1 MYSTFYNCF
10 EKKIT
15 VWEWLRCSAIIRMPI
30 QPTINIHHR
39 LDNMTIPSIS
49 TSDNSI
55 LAVLNELAGVFS
67 EDFEP
72 QELMAVAVREFRK
85 IFNVDRVW
93 LIYPCEP
100 ETHEGQVCYEVT
112 AQENYDLF
120 SKKDKLKVSPGVAA
134 LFRDALASD
143 EPIIQIQGTG
153 KLYDP
158 DMVDRHGIRSRM
170 SIALKMKNDRPWL
183 LELHQC
189 DHKRVWTETEIALFR
204 YLGQRLCEVY
214 NRQSI
219 LNSIKKD
226 TVKKQKIEVE
236 LVHSEQRFRSFFHHS
251 SVSLLLVDI
260 SKLIYYFKE
269 LRAAGV
275 TDLNKYFDEYPRF
288 FVKTWKLLPIV
299 DVNEAT
305 LQLFET
311 SEKERLTSKVN
322 RLYTSKTIE
331 AIRSVCLALFSG
343 LMHVSLQTESKT
355 FQGNHLD
362 AIINVDV
369 LPGDD
374 FLALVSITDISPQK
388 MLEATLHESREQYKK
403 LIETA
408 NDAILI
414 ADAETGLILQANRK
428 AEALTGYSK
437 AELIGMHQ
445 SKLRSSDERRS
456 ADDIFKRHSRRGMK
470 DRRNISEIYLLHA
483 DDQQIPVEISSSTI
497 TVGGRR
503 VVQGIFRDLRAR
515 FEGEEL
521 RRLLATVTEQTD
533 DSVMITDT
541 KGKISYVNP
550 AFERVS
556 GYTLEEVVG
565 KTPRILRSGKH
576 DKSFY
581 KAILDTLDERCTWH
595 GHFINRK
602 KDGTLYEEDAIITPV
617 TDHTGKVIN
626 YVAIKRDI
634 TNQILLQK
642 QVRQAQKMQ
651 AIGTLAGGIAHDFNN
666 ILTAIMGFAELSLLH
681 CKDNSLLENNIQ
693 EVIRGADRAG
703 KLIEQILTFSRQTE
717 KNVAALRLSTVVK
730 EALKLL
736 RSTLPANIEIIEDL
750 NAEVMVRADP
760 TQILQVIMNLCTN
773 AYQAIREDRGWIKVS
788 MKSVVVAS
796 REGVEIGNLSHGE
809 YVCITVEDNG
819 SGISTEYLGR
829 IFEPYFTTS
838 EKEEGTGLGLSVVH
852 GIVSDHGGA
861 VTVDTAIGQG
871 SCFTVYLPEISCQE
885 SSESQHR
892 KDLPTGEGR
901 VLVVDDE
908 RQIVD
913 YEVQILHR
921 TGYTTN
927 GFLSSLA
934 ALDALRADPDRY
946 DLVITDMAM
955 PDMTG
960 LQLFTEIRKIR
971 SSIPVLLCTGY
982 SEHVTAESSRSM
994 GINGYLAKPFTAE
1007 QFAVEVKRVVAGG

>member
-1 MYSTFYNCF
+1 MS
-10 EKKIT
+10 
-15 VWEWLRCSAIIRMPI
+15 CSATIRMPI
-30 QPTINIHHR
+30 HYTVNIDHR
-39 LDNMTIPSIS
+39 LYKMTIHSIS
-49 TSDNSI
+49 TTDSSI
-55 LAVLNELAGVFS
+55 LAALDDLAGVFTG
-67 EDFEP
+67 DLEP
-72 QELMAVAVREFRK
+72 QELMASAVREIRK
-85 IFNVDRVW
+85 IFNADRVW
-93 LIYPCEP
+93 LVYPCDP
-100 ETHEGQVCYEVT
+100 NSTEGQVCFEAT
-112 AQENYDLF
+112 TPENPDLF
-120 SKKDKLKVSPGVAA
+120 SNKDRLIVSPGSAE
-134 LFRDALASD
+134 LFQDALASD
-143 EPIIQIQGTG
+143 DPIIQVQGTG
-153 KLYDP
+153 KLYDS
-158 DMVDRHGIRSRM
+158 DLMDRYGIRSMM

-204 YLGQRLCEVY
+204 YAGKRLCEVY
-214 NRQSI
+214 NNQSI
-219 LNSIKKD
+219 LNSIKKN
-226 TVKKQKIEVE
+226 TVIKQKMEVE
-236 LVHSEQRFRSFFHHS
+236 LVRSEQRFRSFFHHS
-251 SVSLLLVDI
+251 SVSLLLIDI
-260 SKLIYYFKE
+260 TKLINYFDE
-269 LRAAGV
+269 LRASGI
-275 TDLNKYFDEYPRF
+275 TDLNKYIDNYPRF
-288 FVKTWKLLPIV
+288 FVKTWKMLPIV
-299 DVNEAT
+299 DVNSAT

-311 SEKERLTSKVN
+311 SDKERLTSKVN

-331 AIRSVCLALFSG
+331 AVRSVCLALYSG
-343 LMHVSLQTESKT
+343 LMHVSLQAESRT

-362 AIINVDV
+362 AIINIDV

-428 AEALTGYSK
+428 AEVLTGYSK

-445 SKLRSSDERRS
+445 SKLRSANERRS
-456 ADDIFKRHSRRGMK
+456 ADDIFKHQSRRGLK

-483 DDQQIPVEISSSTI
+483 DGQQIPVEISSSTI
-497 TVGGRR
+497 LVGGRK

-556 GYTLEEVVG
+556 GYHLEDIAG

-576 DKSFY
+576 DESFY
-581 KAILDTLDERCTWH
+581 RMIRDTLSERRTWH
-595 GHFINRK
+595 GHFINK
-602 KDGTLYEEDAIITPV
+602 TKDGTLYEEDAIITPV

-626 YVAIKRDI
+626 YVAVKRDI
-634 TNQILLQK
+634 TNQISLEK

-681 CKDNSLLENNIQ
+681 CKDNPLLENNIQ

-717 KNVAALRLSTVVK
+717 KNVAALRLSIVIK

-736 RSTLPANIEIIEDL
+736 RATLPANIEIIQDL
-750 NAEVMVRADP
+750 DAEVMVRADP

-773 AYQAIREDRGWIKVS
+773 AYQAITADKGWIKVS
-788 MKSVVVAS
+788 MKSVVVAA
-796 REGVEIGNLSHGE
+796 REGVEIGNLSPGK

-819 SGISTEYLGR
+819 SGISTEFLGR

-838 EKEEGTGLGLSVVH
+838 EKDEGTGLGLSVVH
-852 GIVSDHGGA
+852 GIVNDHGGA
-861 VTVDTAIGQG
+861 VTVDTVTGQG
-871 SCFTVYLPEISCQE
+871 SCFTVYLPEISYQE
-885 SSESQHR
+885 NSESQR
-892 KDLPTGEGR
+892 RQELPTGVGR

-913 YEVQILHR
+913 YEVQILQR
-921 TGYTTN
+921 TGYTTK

-934 ALDALRADPDRY
+934 ALDTLRADPNRY

-971 SSIPVLLCTGY
+971 TDIPVLLCTGY

-1007 QFAVEVKRVVAGG
+1007 QFAVEVKRVITGGVQRV

>member
-1 MYSTFYNCF
+1 MVELFCTN
-10 EKKIT
+10 
-15 VWEWLRCSAIIRMPI
+15 RMPI
-30 QPTINIHHR
+30 YYTVNIDHR
-39 LDNMTIPSIS
+39 LHKMTIPSIS
-49 TSDNSI
+49 TKDSSI
-55 LAVLNELAGVFS
+55 LAALDDLAGIFS
-67 EDFEP
+67 GDLEP
-72 QELMAVAVREFRK
+72 QELMAAAVREIRK
-85 IFNVDRVW
+85 IFNADRVW
-93 LIYPCEP
+93 LVYPCDQNS
-100 ETHEGQVCYEVT
+100 TEGQICFEAT
-112 AQENYDLF
+112 TPENSDLF
-120 SKKDKLKVSPGVAA
+120 SNKDRLIVSPGSAE

-143 EPIIQIQGTG
+143 DPIIQVQGTG
-153 KLYDP
+153 KSYDS
-158 DMVDRHGIRSRM
+158 DLMDRYGIRSMM

-204 YLGQRLCEVY
+204 YAGKRLCEVY
-214 NRQSI
+214 NNQSI
-219 LNSIKKD
+219 LNSIKKN
-226 TVKKQKIEVE
+226 TVIKQKMEVE
-236 LVHSEQRFRSFFHHS
+236 LVRSEQRFRSFFHHS
-251 SVSLLLVDI
+251 SVSLLLIDI
-260 SKLIYYFKE
+260 TKLINYFDE
-269 LRAAGV
+269 LRASGI
-275 TDLNKYFDEYPRF
+275 TDLNIFLDKFPRF
-288 FVKTWKLLPIV
+288 FVKTWKMLPIV
-299 DVNEAT
+299 DVNSAT

-311 SEKERLTSKVN
+311 SDKERLTSKVN

-331 AIRSVCLALFSG
+331 AVRSICLALFSG
-343 LMHVSLQTESKT
+343 LMHVSLQTESRT

-362 AIINVDV
+362 AIINIDV

-388 MLEATLHESREQYKK
+388 MLEATLHESREQYKQ

-428 AEALTGYSK
+428 AEVLTGYSK

-445 SKLRSSDERRS
+445 SKLRSANERRS
-456 ADDIFKRHSRRGMK
+456 ADDIFKHQSRRGLK

-483 DDQQIPVEISSSTI
+483 DGQQIPVEISSSTI
-497 TVGGRR
+497 LVGGRK

-556 GYTLEEVVG
+556 GYHLEDIAG

-576 DKSFY
+576 DESFY
-581 KAILDTLDERCTWH
+581 RMIRDTLSERRTWH
-595 GHFINRK
+595 GHFINK
-602 KDGTLYEEDAIITPV
+602 TKDGTLYEEDAIITPV

-626 YVAIKRDI
+626 YVAVKRDI
-634 TNQILLQK
+634 TNQISLEK

-681 CKDNSLLENNIQ
+681 CKDNPLLENNIQ

-717 KNVAALRLSTVVK
+717 KNVAALRLSIVIK

-736 RSTLPANIEIIEDL
+736 RATLPANIEIIQDL
-750 NAEVMVRADP
+750 DAEVMVRADP

-773 AYQAIREDRGWIKVS
+773 AYQAITADRGWIKVS
-788 MKSVVVAS
+788 MKSVVVAA
-796 REGVEIGNLSHGE
+796 REGVEIGNLSPGK

-819 SGISTEYLGR
+819 SGISTEFLGR

-838 EKEEGTGLGLSVVH
+838 EKDEGTGLGLSVVH
-852 GIVSDHGGA
+852 GIVNDHGGA
-861 VTVDTAIGQG
+861 VTVDTVTGQG
-871 SCFTVYLPEISCQE
+871 SCFTVYLPEISYQE
-885 SSESQHR
+885 NSESQR
-892 KDLPTGEGR
+892 RQELPTGVGS

-913 YEVQILHR
+913 YEVQILQR
-921 TGYTTN
+921 TGYTTK

-934 ALDALRADPDRY
+934 ALDTLRADPNRY

-971 SSIPVLLCTGY
+971 TDIPVLLCTGY

-1007 QFAVEVKRVVAGG
+1007 QFAVEVKRVITVGVQRV

>member
-1 MYSTFYNCF
+1 MSIHYTVNIDLRLHTM
-10 EKKIT
+10 KI
-15 VWEWLRCSAIIRMPI
+15 PF
-30 QPTINIHHR
+30 
-39 LDNMTIPSIS
+39 IS
-49 TSDNSI
+49 TTDSSI
-55 LAVLNELAGVFS
+55 LAVLNDLAGVFS
-67 EDFEP
+67 ADLEP
-72 QELMAVAVREFRK
+72 QELMAVAAREFRK
-85 IFNVDRVW
+85 IFNADRVW
-93 LIYPCEP
+93 LVCPCDPNSTE
-100 ETHEGQVCYEVT
+100 EQVCYEAT
-112 AQENYDLF
+112 IQDNSDMF
-120 SKKDKLKVSPGVAA
+120 SGKDGLKVSRGVAG

-143 EPIIQIQGTG
+143 DPIIQIQGTE

-158 DMVDRHGIRSRM
+158 DMMDRYSIRSMM

-189 DHKRVWTETEIALFR
+189 DHKRVWTETEVALFR
-204 YLGQRLCEVY
+204 YAGKRLCEVY
-214 NRQSI
+214 NNLSI

-226 TVKKQKIEVE
+226 TVIKQKMEVR
-236 LVHSEQRFRSFFHHS
+236 LVRSEQRFRSFFHFS
-251 SVSLLLVDI
+251 SVALFLVDI
-260 SKLIYYFKE
+260 SELINFFEE
-269 LRAAGV
+269 LRASGV
-275 TDLNKYFDEYPRF
+275 TDLNKYFAEYPRF
-288 FVKTWKLLPIV
+288 LAKTWKNLPIV
-299 DVNEAT
+299 DVNNAT
-305 LQLFET
+305 LRLFET
-311 SEKERLTSKVN
+311 SDKKRLTSRVN
-322 RLYTSKTIE
+322 RLYTRKT
-331 AIRSVCLALFSG
+331 ADAARSVCLALFSG
-343 LMHVSLQTESKT
+343 LKHVSLQTESKT
-355 FQGNHLD
+355 FKRNHLD
-362 AIINVDV
+362 AIINIDI

-428 AEALTGYSK
+428 AEVLTGYSK

-445 SKLRSSDERRS
+445 SRLRSANERRS
-456 ADDIFKRHSRRGMK
+456 ADDLFKRHSRKGMK

-483 DDQQIPVEISSSTI
+483 EGEQIPVEISSSSI
-497 TVGGRR
+497 TVGGRK
-503 VVQGIFRDLRAR
+503 VVQGIFRDLRTR
-515 FEGEEL
+515 YEGEEL

-541 KGKISYVNP
+541 EHRIIFINP

-556 GYTLEEVVG
+556 GYHLEDIAG
-565 KTPRILRSGKH
+565 KTPRFLRSGKH

-581 KAILDTLDERCTWH
+581 RMIRDTLSERHTWH
-595 GHFINRK
+595 GHFINRR

-626 YVAIKRDI
+626 YVAVKRDI
-634 TNQILLQK
+634 TNQISLEK

-666 ILTAIMGFAELSLLH
+666 ILTAIMGFAELSLLY
-681 CKDNSLLENNIQ
+681 CKDNPTLENNIQ

-717 KNVAALRLSTVVK
+717 KNVAALRLSIVIK

-736 RSTLPANIEIIEDL
+736 RATLPANIEIIQDL
-750 NAEVMVRADP
+750 NTEVMVRADP
-760 TQILQVIMNLCTN
+760 TQIIQVIMNLCTN
-773 AYQAIREDRGWIKVS
+773 AYQSITADKGWIKVS
-788 MKSVVVAS
+788 MKSVVMAA
-796 REGVEIGNLSHGE
+796 REGVEIGNLSPGK

-819 SGISTEYLGR
+819 CGISTEYLGR

-838 EKEEGTGLGLSVVH
+838 EKDEGTGLGLSVVH
-852 GIVSDHGGA
+852 GIVNDHGGA
-861 VTVDTAIGQG
+861 VTVDTETGQG
-871 SCFTVYLPEISCQE
+871 SCFTVYLPEISSQE
-885 SSESQHR
+885 NYESKRRQE
-892 KDLPTGEGR
+892 LPTGEGR

-913 YEVQILHR
+913 YEIQILQR
-921 TGYTTN
+921 TGYTTK

-934 ALDALRADPDRY
+934 ALEALRADPDGY

-971 SSIPVLLCTGY
+971 SNIPVLLCTGY

-1007 QFAVEVKRVVAGG
+1007 QFAVEVKRVIADGVLST

>member
-1 MYSTFYNCF
+1 MGYSAA
-10 EKKIT
+10 IPMLIQST
-15 VWEWLRCSAIIRMPI
+15 V
-30 QPTINIHHR
+30 NIDHR
-39 LDNMTIPSIS
+39 LDKMTTSSIS
-49 TSDNSI
+49 TTDNSI
-55 LAVLNELAGVFS
+55 LAALNDLAGVFS
-67 EDFEP
+67 EIFEP
-72 QELMAVAVREFRK
+72 QELMAAAVQEFRK
-85 IFNVDRVW
+85 IFNADRVW
-93 LIYPCEP
+93 LVYPCDP
-100 ETHEGQVCYEVT
+100 DSPEGQVCYEAT
-112 AQENYDLF
+112 TPENPDLF
-120 SKKDKLKVSPGVAA
+120 SGKNRLKVSPGFAE
-134 LFRDALASD
+134 LFQDALASD
-143 EPIIQIQGTG
+143 DPIIQIQGTG

-158 DMVDRHGIRSRM
+158 DMMDRYAIYSSM

-189 DHKRVWTETEIALFR
+189 DHKRMWTETEIALFR
-204 YLGQRLCEVY
+204 YVAQRLCEVY
-214 NRQSI
+214 NNQSI
-219 LNSIKKD
+219 LNAIKKN
-226 TVKKQKIEVE
+226 TAKEQKIEAA
-236 LVHSEQRFRSFFHHS
+236 LVRSEQRFRSFFHYS
-251 SVSLLLVDI
+251 SVALFLVGI
-260 SKLIYYFKE
+260 SILINSFEE
-269 LRAAGV
+269 LRASGV
-275 TDLNKYFDEYPRF
+275 TDLNKFYDEHPRF
-288 FVKTWKLLPIV
+288 FVNTLKRLPII
-299 DVNEAT
+299 DVNRAT

-311 SEKERLTSKVN
+311 SDKESLTGKVK
-322 RLYTSKTIE
+322 RLYTRKTTE
-331 AIRSVCLALFSG
+331 AVRSLCLALFSG
-343 LMHVSLQTESKT
+343 LMHVSLQTESRT
-355 FQGNHLD
+355 FEGNHLD
-362 AIINVDV
+362 AIINIDV
-369 LPGDD
+369 LPEDD
-374 FLALVSITDISPQK
+374 FLALVSLTDISPQK

-428 AEALTGYSK
+428 AEVLTGYSK

-445 SKLRSSDERRS
+445 SKLRSENERRS
-456 ADDIFKRHSRRGMK
+456 TDDIFKCHDREGIE

-483 DDQQIPVEISSSTI
+483 DGQQIAVEISSSTI
-497 TVGGRR
+497 TVGERR

-541 KGKISYVNP
+541 ECTISYINP

-556 GYTLEEVVG
+556 GYTSEEVVG
-565 KTPRILRSGKH
+565 KTPRMLRSGKH

-581 KAILDTLDERCTWH
+581 KAILDTLDERNTWH
-595 GHFINRK
+595 GHFINKK

-626 YVAIKRDI
+626 YVAVKRDI

-681 CKDNSLLENNIQ
+681 CKDNALLENNIQ

-717 KNVAALRLSTVVK
+717 KNVAALRLATVVK

-773 AYQAIREDRGWIKVS
+773 AYQAIRADRGWIKVS

-796 REGVEIGNLSHGE
+796 REGVEIGNLSHGK

-819 SGISTEYLGR
+819 SGISTEYIGR

-861 VTVDTAIGQG
+861 ITVDTAIGQG
-871 SCFTVYLPEISCQE
+871 SCFTVYMPEIGCQE

-892 KDLPTGEGR
+892 QDLPTGEGR

-921 TGYTTN
+921 AGYTAN
-927 GFLSSLA
+927 GFLSSPA
-934 ALDALRADPDRY
+934 ALDAFRADPEAY

-960 LQLFTEIRKIR
+960 LQFFSEIRKVR
-971 SSIPVLLCTGY
+971 SNMPVLLCTGY
-982 SEHVTAESSRSM
+982 SEHVTAESSRDM
-994 GINGYLAKPFTAE
+994 GLNGYLAKPFTAE
-1007 QFAVEVKRVVAGG
+1007 QFAVEVKRVITGGVQGA